1 MVANRATFR
10 LTPTPEKQKKNIEQ
24 SEKLLDNANYQP
36 ME

>member
-1 MVANRATFR
+1 MVANWATFR